1 MNTGKKPVTAPAIK
15 IGDVG
20 FVPYLN
26 NLITI
31 NSDILSGASKGTTA
45 GASKGTT
52 AG

>member
-26 NLITI
+26 NLISI
-31 NSDILSGASKGTTA
+31 NSDILSGTSKGATA
-45 GASKGTT
+45 A
-52 AG
+52 